1 MKLTVLGASGGT
13 GQQLAR
19 QAIAA
24 GHEVTVI
31 VRRPEAIPD
40 PGPQL
45 RVVRGDLLDPQWT
58 GEGIDGAEAVLS
70 ALGATERGPTTLYSA
85 GTAAVLKAMDNA
97 GVRRILVVGASPAG
111 PDDQESGFN
120 KVVVFPIL
128 WKFFGGLYEDMRRM
142 EQILAASDTDWTV
155 FRPPRLTNGPL
166 TGHARTAIGKPLPGG
181 RVVSRA
187 DLAAAMLAAID
198 DRATVHQA
206 VAIAR

>member
-24 GHEVTVI
+24 GHEVTAI
-31 VRRPEAIPD
+31 VRRPEAIPA

-70 ALGATERGPTTLYSA
+70 ALGATERGPTTLS
-85 GTAAVLKAMDNA
+85 
-97 GVRRILVVGASPAG
+97 
-111 PDDQESGFN
+111 
-120 KVVVFPIL
+120 
-128 WKFFGGLYEDMRRM
+128 
-142 EQILAASDTDWTV
+142 
-155 FRPPRLTNGPL
+155 L

-187 DLAAAMLAAID
+187 DLAAAVLAAIG
-198 DRATVHQA
+198 DRTTVRQA